1 MKTKQINYGF
11 TLVEVMVAV
20 VVLGIGIASVLTL
33 IGQATRAVNTARGVT
48 IQTGLAR
55 LKMVEIENMYWQK
68 KADEID
74 TSGDFGDDF
83 PNYSYDVEVFEDVD
97 EEVPALHEV
106 NLTVYWN
113 RGSYKRPYTLTTYL
127 IDFSKQ
133 KTREDFNTFF
143 TRRKNNRQKM
153 SIEKLLI

>member
-68 KADEID
+68 KPMKLIQAA
-74 TSGDFGDDF
+74 TSATIS
-83 PNYSYDVEVFEDVD
+83 PTILMTWKCLKTSMKKS
-97 EEVPALHEV
+97 PPC
-106 NLTVYWN
+106 T
-113 RGSYKRPYTLTTYL
+113 KL
-127 IDFSKQ
+127 I
-133 KTREDFNTFF
+133 
-143 TRRKNNRQKM
+143 
-153 SIEKLLI
+153 